1 MKCRHGILAL
11 IAAAVV
17 ASSAAAAQSVFT
29 PKSIA
34 GNWKGT
40 WTNERFGSTGPA
52 SIVSKSLKNNTQL
65 TFTADFGGNVF
76 GCADPPKEGTKPLTK
91 GTGANHWSA
100 KGFTIQGSSQAF
112 GALKLTYVAA
122 TGKLTGGGG
131 NPPCA
136 AGLTWTIDGTFTG
149 KTFAGK
155 VNITLPDKTTA
166 VSDIALTRG

>member
-1 MKCRHGILAL
+1 MWTRLS
-11 IAAAVV
+11 IAVAV
-17 ASSAAAAQSVFT
+17 AAAAAGTAGAAQQAFT

-34 GNWKGT
+34 GYWTGT

-52 SIVSKSLKNNTQL
+52 SIVAKSLKGNTQL

-76 GCADPPKEGTKPLTK
+76 GCADPPKEGTKPLPK
-91 GTGANHWSA
+91 GNGANHWNA
-100 KGFTIQGSSQAF
+100 KGFTIQGSSKAF

-122 TGKLTGGGG
+122 TATLSGGGG

-136 AGLTWTIDGTFTG
+136 AGLTWTVAGTFSG
-149 KTFAGK
+149 NTFAGK

>member
-1 MKCRHGILAL
+1 MRGRQAFFVLVV
-11 IAAAVV
+11 AAVV
-17 ASSAAAAQSVFT
+17 ASSAAAAQTAFT

-34 GNWKGT
+34 GNWTGT

-52 SIVSKSLKNNTQL
+52 SIIATSRKKNTQL
-65 TFTADFGGNVF
+65 TFVSDFGGNVF
-76 GCADPPKEGTKPLTK
+76 GCAAPPKETTKPLPK
-91 GTGANHWSA
+91 GSGANHWSA
-100 KGFTIQGSSQAF
+100 KGFTIQGMSQAF

-136 AGLTWTIDGTFTG
+136 AGLTWTIDGTFTA
-149 KTFAGK
+149 TSFAGK

-166 VSDIALTRG
+166 VSDIALTRS

>member
-1 MKCRHGILAL
+1 VKGRAGILAL
-11 IAAAVV
+11 AAAAVL
-17 ASSAAAAQSVFT
+17 ASTAAGAQSAFT

-52 SIVSKSLKNNTQL
+52 SIVGKSLKNNTQL
-65 TFTADFGGNVF
+65 MFTADFGGNVF
-76 GCADPPKEGTKPLTK
+76 GCADPPKEGTKPLTR
-91 GTGANHWSA
+91 GNGVNHWNA
-100 KGFTIQGSSQAF
+100 RGFSIHGSSKAF
-112 GALKLTYVAA
+112 GALNLSYVAA
-122 TGKLTGGGG
+122 TGALAGAGG

-136 AGLTWTIDGTFTG
+136 AGLTWTIAGKFTG

-166 VSDIALTRG
+166 VSDIALTKS